1 MRKALFTLLALIVLG
16 IAAAAVAAVQ
26 YRPDRAI
33 QVATEYIAH
42 TLCTATFVSNLDPD
56 QVYREALR
64 PARGIRILNRGIR
77 YNVDKLRKEV
87 TVDFLRNFDGYA
99 VFRGETG
106 CVIAHDGEYIP
117 PIMDPNR
124 SEEIASAL
132 PDISGPGVVE
142 PKNDK
147 LKAALDH
154 AFSEPNHGPRRRT
167 KAVVVLHNGKIIAER
182 YAPEIDVDTSLIG
195 YSMSKSVINA
205 FVGILV
211 RQGKLKVDGPAPVD
225 EWKDASDPRHAI
237 SIENLMRMTSGLD
250 LDETN
255 SGFDPS
261 SQILSLEGDMA
272 GAAARAPLKAL
283 PGERWHYSSPSTLI
297 VSRIIKNNVGGQAD
311 AVERF
316 ARRELFAP
324 LGMKGMTLEF
334 DGQGTPVG
342 STFFLGRARDWAR
355 FGELYR
361 LDGVVEGKRILPEG
375 WVKWSAT
382 PTVESPEGYAAGFW
396 TNRGDSRGAKAR
408 VKDGFP
414 ADSFMAVGALG
425 QRIVIVP
432 SKNLV
437 IVRMGVTQ
445 DFSNSDYGVARL
457 VSDVM
462 AAIGDGS

>member
-1 MRKALFTLLALIVLG
+1 MRKILFALLALVVLG
-16 IAAAAVAAVQ
+16 GAAAAIAAVQ

-33 QVATEYIAH
+33 LVATEYIAH

-56 QVYREALR
+56 QVYRETLR
-64 PARGIRILNRGIR
+64 PARGIRVLNRGIR

-87 TVDFLRNFDGYA
+87 TVDFMRNFDGYA

-106 CVIAHDGEYIP
+106 CVIGHDGEYIP

-124 SEEIASAL
+124 SEEIAAIL
-132 PDISGPGVVE
+132 PDISGPDVVE

-147 LKAALDH
+147 LKAAVDR
-154 AFSEPNHGPRRRT
+154 AFAEPDHGPRRRT
-167 KAVVVLHNGKIIAER
+167 KAVVVLHNGKIVAER
-182 YAPEIDVDTSLIG
+182 YAPEINVDTSL
-195 YSMSKSVINA
+195 MSKSVINA
-205 FVGILV
+205 LVGILV
-211 RQGKLKVDGPAPVD
+211 RQGKLKLDGPAPVD
-225 EWKDASDPRHAI
+225 TWKDASDPRHAI
-237 SIENLMRMTSGLD
+237 TIENLMRMTSGLD

-255 SGFDPS
+255 SGFDPG
-261 SQILSLEGDMA
+261 SQILTLEGDMA

-297 VSRIIKNNVGGQAD
+297 LSRIVKNNVGGQAD

-334 DGQGTPVG
+334 DGQGTPIG
-342 STFFLGRARDWAR
+342 STYFLGRARDWAR

-437 IVRMGVTQ
+437 VVRMGVTQ

-457 VSDVM
+457 VSDVI

>member
-1 MRKALFTLLALIVLG
+1 MRKILLALAVFIVLG
-16 IAAAAVAAVQ
+16 GIAAGVAAVQ

-33 QVATEYIAH
+33 QVATEFIAH

-56 QVYREALR
+56 QVYRETLR
-64 PARGIRILNRGIR
+64 PARGIRVLNRGIR

-99 VFRGETG
+99 VYRGETG
-106 CVIAHDGEYIP
+106 CVVAHDGEYIP
-117 PIMDPNR
+117 PIMDAAR
-124 SEEIASAL
+124 SEEIAAVL
-132 PDISGPGVVE
+132 PDISGPDVVE

-147 LKAALDH
+147 LKAALDR
-154 AFSEPNHGPRRRT
+154 AFAEPDRGPRRHT
-167 KAVVVLHNGKIIAER
+167 KAVVVLHKGKIIAER
-182 YAPEIDVDTSLIG
+182 YAPEINIDTSLLG

-255 SGFDPS
+255 SGFDPA

-272 GAAARAPLKAL
+272 GASARAPLKAL
-283 PGERWHYSSPSTLI
+283 PGMRWHYSSPSTLI
-297 VSRIIKNNVGGQAD
+297 LSRIVRNNVGGAD
-311 AVERF
+311 GVERF

-324 LGMKGMTLEF
+324 LGMKAMTLEF

-355 FGELYR
+355 FGQLYL
-361 LDGVVEGKRILPEG
+361 LDGVIEGKRILPEG

-382 PTVESPEGYAAGFW
+382 PTVESPEGYGAGFF
-396 TNRGDSRGAKAR
+396 TNQGESGGTKAR
-408 VKDGFP
+408 LKEGMP

-432 SKNLV
+432 SSNLV
-437 IVRMGVTQ
+437 VVRMGVTQ
-445 DFSNSDYGVARL
+445 DFNNADYGVGRL
-457 VSDVM
+457 VSDVI
-462 AAIGDGS
+462 AAIGNGS